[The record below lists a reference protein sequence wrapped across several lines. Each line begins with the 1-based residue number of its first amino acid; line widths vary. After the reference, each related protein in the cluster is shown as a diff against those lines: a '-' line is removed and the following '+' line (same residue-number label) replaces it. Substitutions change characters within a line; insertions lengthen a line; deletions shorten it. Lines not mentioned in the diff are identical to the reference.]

1 MKYIWNCIESA
12 SWSLE
17 KKNRVFTW
25 AVSLAF
31 ALIGAAAWM
40 VVSPFACGGVE
51 NLAIFAGAAVLA
63 AWVTV
68 FLYTCRHPFCE
79 KRQLTFPSLHDR
91 L

>member
-1 MKYIWNCIESA
+1 MKYIWTRIESA

-25 AVSLAF
+25 AVSLVF
-31 ALIGAAAWM
+31 ALAGAIAWLA
-40 VVSPFACGGVE
+40 VSLFACGGAE
-51 NLAIFAGAAVLA
+51 NLVVFAGMAVLI
-63 AWVTV
+63 AWISV